1 MMQHHTLPFKSTHIH
16 FTDQGKGQ
24 TVIFLHGF
32 LEDARMWQ
40 GVKRYLPGNYRV
52 ICIDLFGHGQ
62 SDGIGFIYRME
73 EMAEAVEAV
82 IKTLRLR
89 KVHLVGHSMGGY
101 VALALAEHNPDII
114 RTLSL
119 VHSTARADSI
129 RKKQDRD
136 RAVAMVKRDCAGFI
150 KHAIPL
156 LFSLEARKKPVKAI
170 DRLTKNALQIKA
182 GSVAASLEGMK
193 IRPDREAILHFAPYP
208 ILLLAGI
215 NDTVVSTQDL
225 EEQMQADGVTG
236 VWLPTA
242 HMGPWE
248 MPKATAEVLQAFWT
262 NNHEVLQ
269 NMSVR

>member
-1 MMQHHTLPFKSTHIH
+1 MQHHTLPFKSTHIH
-16 FTDQGKGQ
+16 FTDNGKGQ
-24 TVIFLHGF
+24 AVIFLHGF

-40 GVKRYLPGNYRV
+40 GVKRYLPNTFRV

-62 SDGIGFIYRME
+62 SDGIGYIYRME
-73 EMAEAVEAV
+73 EMAEAVESV
-82 IKTLRLR
+82 IRTLRLR

-101 VALALAEHNPDII
+101 VALALAERNPDVI

-119 VHSTARADSI
+119 VHSTARADGI

-136 RAVAMVKRDCAGFI
+136 RAVVMVKRDCEGFI

-156 LFSLEARKKPVKAI
+156 LFSLEARKKQIKAI
-170 DRLTKNALQIKA
+170 ERLIKNAMQIRA

-208 ILLLAGI
+208 ILLLAGV
-215 NDTVVSTQDL
+215 NDTVVSTQDM
-225 EEQMQADGVTG
+225 EEQMLAEGVTG

-248 MPKATAEVLQAFWT
+248 MPKATAEVLHAFWI
-262 NNHEVLQ
+262 NQREVLL